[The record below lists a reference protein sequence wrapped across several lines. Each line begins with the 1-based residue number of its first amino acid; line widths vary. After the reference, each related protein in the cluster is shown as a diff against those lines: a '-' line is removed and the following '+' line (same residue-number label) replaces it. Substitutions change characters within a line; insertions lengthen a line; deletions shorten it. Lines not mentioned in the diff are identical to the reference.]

1 MIPAELG
8 RPADTIERQSGLPPP
23 TGATMLAHREI
34 MTTLSGLL
42 LGMLLAALDQNV
54 VTTAVPAIAS
64 DLGGFEHLSWI
75 FAGYL
80 LTSTAS
86 TPIYGKISDLYGRGP
101 LLTISITL
109 FVASSAPCALA

>member
-1 MIPAELG
+1 MTPAELD
-8 RPADTIERQSGLPPP
+8 RSATDTIERQSSSLPPP
-23 TGATMLAHREI
+23 GAIILSHREI
-34 MTTLSGLL
+34 MTTLYGLL
-42 LGMLLAALDQNV
+42 LGMLLAALDQNI

-86 TPIYGKISDLYGRGP
+86 DRKS
-101 LLTISITL
+101 
-109 FVASSAPCALA
+109 VV